1 MKKMNNYNPELTAED
16 VMYAMVNQGA
26 DPVYIEDIE
35 LAEEIAKDINNVQ
48 YCDEIERGSE
58 DWDIAVRQLDLE
70 ENNPTHI
77 YYCHNWNE
85 EGFKI
90 CFFEDY
96 SI

>member
-1 MKKMNNYNPELTAED
+1 MEKMNNYNPQVTAED
-16 VMYAMVNQGA
+16 VMFAMINQGA

-35 LAEEIAKDINNVQ
+35 LAEEVANEINNIG
-48 YCDEIERGSE
+48 YIDEIEQGSD
-58 DWDIAVRQLDLE
+58 DWEWAVRRLDLE
-70 ENNPTHI
+70 GNNPLHI

-85 EGFKI
+85 EGFEI